1 MAKIQIY
8 GDSILRGV
16 TLNEDT
22 KRYYINDAIGIDA
35 LAKDIHAEV
44 ANFSKFGCTVQKGF
58 HLMET
63 NLEKGAVCDYA
74 LVEYGGND
82 SDFNWAKIAEEPETE
97 HLSNTPLE
105 KFRDLYKKMVLALK
119 NNGITPVLATLPPV
133 DAEKYFSWICRGGL
147 SKENI
152 LHWLGDVFAIYR
164 YQEQYS
170 RAVEAIAAETG
181 CEYID
186 LRAAFIRQRKM
197 KDLFCSDGI
206 HPSVK
211 GQELIRQELSRFVG
225 AKTLQLNA

>member
-22 KRYYINDAIGIDA
+22 QRYYINDAIGIEA

-44 ANFSKFGCTVQKGF
+44 ANFSKFGCTVQKGMS
-58 HLMET
+58 LVET
-63 NLEKGAVCDYA
+63 NLAKGAICDYA

-82 SDFNWAKIAEEPETE
+82 SDFNWTKIAEEPDVE

-105 KFRDLYKKMVLALK
+105 KFKELYKKIVLALK
-119 NNGITPVLATLPPV
+119 NNGVIPILATLPPV
-133 DAEKYFSWICRGGL
+133 DAEKYFLWICRNGL

-152 LHWLGDVFAIYR
+152 LRWLGDVFAIYR

-186 LRAAFIRQRKM
+186 FRAAFIRNRKI

-211 GQELIRQELSRFVG
+211 GQQLINRELSLFVKEKVLH
-225 AKTLQLNA
+225 A

>member
-16 TLNEDT
+16 TLNEET
-22 KRYYINDAIGIDA
+22 QRYYINDAIGIDA

-44 ANFSKFGCTVQKGF
+44 ANFSKFGCTVQKGMR
-58 HLMET
+58 LVQT
-63 NLEKGAVCDYA
+63 NLEKGTVCDYA

-82 SDFNWAKIAEEPETE
+82 SDFNWAKIAEEPEQE

-105 KFRDLYKKMVLALK
+105 KFRELYKKMIVSLK

-133 DAEKYFSWICRGGL
+133 DAEKYFSWICRNGL
-147 SKENI
+147 NKENI

-170 RAVEAIAAETG
+170 RAVEAIAAETS

-186 LRAAFIRQRKM
+186 FRAAFIKNRKI

-211 GQELIRQELSRFVG
+211 GQELINHELSRFVK
-225 AKTLQLNA
+225 AKAFQA